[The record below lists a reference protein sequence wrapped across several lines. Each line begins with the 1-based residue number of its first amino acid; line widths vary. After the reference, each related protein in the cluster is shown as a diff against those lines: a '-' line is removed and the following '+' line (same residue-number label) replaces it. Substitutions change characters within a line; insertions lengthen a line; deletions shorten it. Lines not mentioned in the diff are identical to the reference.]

1 MVQYNLYLESGNK
14 SLVATLEDQQKA
26 TLEDQQKVTLED
38 QQKGSSHLSVIR
50 ENTDSNDDIL
60 CISTSTKL
68 ISISGTSY
76 DIPVHLEKIECEGNT
91 LRVIYSSEKKDFD
104 LPTNDVFFFE
114 HNEDQNKI
122 IIRDAAGNGNISCE
136 YTIHLIFKDTQAN
149 VIVYCAPKSS
159 IYDVVL
165 DFGSEASQMLVN
177 RRDIKNLSLNKPIV
191 YNVGKHFYR
200 NEYNENERYDQQEI
214 SDNSLFRSVFFSK
227 SPINNNSF
235 ISSQPSSDDPYL
247 SFLTNRKSVDK
258 GERLPNIKITQI
270 SNSGT
275 TSNASDG
282 DQIHR
287 LHRGIILRFLH
298 EAIFEITEQES
309 TCVKDEKN
317 SSTDLKKKEIY
328 VNFSILVPNVMS
340 QDEVTGLL
348 VDLFNSLTKNVLP
361 KYSKT
366 VIFKGI
372 EIRSVSESD
381 ASLMYWINTSK
392 NVKKGQ
398 YLIVDMGKG
407 TTDFS
412 VVNILNGGY
421 IESVSRS
428 GFIGAG
434 NALSYAIFDNYMWKL
449 GRHDRELLIKK
460 ILRAEPALLYDLEE
474 IIETYKKTFNPEEVN
489 RTISK
494 FENISEVSAEKILES
509 IKNGGNIGDGAS
521 LVIGIV
527 YEIIKEILIRINGLH
542 FDYIVLAGRGF
553 MFKPMYDMFKDF
565 MKYKYPKAKL
575 LDYNI
580 KDAKKGCLQGPLS
593 DVIVSNYS
601 NIVGIPQTINTTE
614 FDEKINDVSS
624 EIDALR
630 DKSIR
635 KNKKAYLAIFER
647 IIRNSGGYTSLLEK
661 INEGMKL
668 KSSNFSFI
676 PSIKS
681 YPTSSNAKIKKMME
695 VGLKMEKGTSIENY
709 GADTAFY
716 ISGKKYILSNY
727 AHLDEKQDYELYYD
741 GKTFWIRGKKQSYQL
756 TSDNNRNE
764 NKLLFES
771 LFPYCLKFDKYA
783 KIPNIKPISR

>member
-1 MVQYNLYLESGNK
+1 MVQYNLYLESGNR
-14 SLVATLEDQQKA
+14 SLISVLADKQE
-26 TLEDQQKVTLED
+26 E
-38 QQKGSSHLSVIR
+38 SSHLSVIR

-60 CISTSTKL
+60 SIPTSTKL
-68 ISISGTSY
+68 ISLRGTSY
-76 DIPVHLEKIECEGNT
+76 DSPVHLTKIECEGNK
-91 LRVIYSSEKKDFD
+91 LRIIYSSEKKDFY
-104 LPTNDVFFFE
+104 LPTNDVFFYE
-114 HNEDQNKI
+114 YNEDQNKI
-122 IIRDAAGNGNISCE
+122 IIRDAAGNGNVSCE
-136 YTIHLIFKDTQAN
+136 YYILLIFQDTQAT
-149 VIVYCAPKSS
+149 VKVYCAPKSS

-177 RRDIKNLSLNKPIV
+177 RRDIKKLSLNKPIV
-191 YNVGKHFYR
+191 YNVGKHFYG
-200 NEYNENERYDQQEI
+200 NEFNENERYDQQEI
-214 SDNSLFRSVFFSK
+214 SDKSLYRSVFFSK
-227 SPINNNSF
+227 SPINDNSF
-235 ISSQPSSDDPYL
+235 ISSRPSSNDPYM
-247 SFLTNRKSVDK
+247 SFLTNRKSGDK

-270 SNSGT
+270 SNSGAS
-275 TSNASDG
+275 SNASDG
-282 DQIHR
+282 NQIHR

-298 EAIFEITEQES
+298 EAIIEIAEQES
-309 TCVKDEKN
+309 TCVKVNNNN
-317 SSTDLKKKEIY
+317 STENKKDLF

-340 QDEVTGLL
+340 QDEVTELL
-348 VDLFNSLTKNVLP
+348 ADLYKSLKKDVLP
-361 KYSKT
+361 IYNTS
-366 VIFKGI
+366 VNFKGI
-372 EIRSVSESD
+372 ELKSVSESD
-381 ASLMYWINTSK
+381 ASLMYWINTNR

-449 GRHDRELLIKK
+449 GRHDRKLLIKK

-474 IIETYKKTFNPEEVN
+474 IIENYKKTFNPEEVN

-494 FENISEVSAEKILES
+494 FDNISEVSAEKILES

-553 MFKPMYDMFKDF
+553 MFKPMYDMFKNF

-580 KDAKKGCLQGPLS
+580 EDAKKGCLQGPLS
-593 DVIVSNYS
+593 DIIVSNYS

-614 FDEKINDVSS
+614 FNENINDVSS

-630 DKSIR
+630 EKSIR
-635 KNKKAYLAIFER
+635 KNKKAYKAIFER
-647 IIRNSGGYTSLLEK
+647 IIYNSGGYTSLLEK

-695 VGLKMEKGTSIENY
+695 VGLKMENGTSIENY

-716 ISGKKYILSNY
+716 ISGKKYILSNH